1 MVTNR
6 TADYLVAHLEI
17 ETEGRVARRDISAI
31 PGPIIGEFSS
41 HHDALLFRALKDP
54 NHHCITAGVN
64 QRYAVRRMVRP

>member
-1 MVTNR
+1 MITNR
-6 TADYLVAHLEI
+6 TADYLRAHVEA
-17 ETEGRVARRDISAI
+17 ETEDQIVRRDTWSI